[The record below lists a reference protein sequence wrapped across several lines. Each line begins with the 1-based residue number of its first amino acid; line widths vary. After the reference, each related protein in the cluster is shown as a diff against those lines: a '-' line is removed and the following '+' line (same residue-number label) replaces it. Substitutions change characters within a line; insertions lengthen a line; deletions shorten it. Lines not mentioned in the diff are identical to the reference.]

1 MKKKLA
7 GLLAAMMVLTVGT
20 TVFGAQSAERPA
32 ADAQIVED
40 AIGTVSTEATAVDS
54 NGKTV
59 TVTVTAVASTDI
71 VEAAQTQAKEFAT
84 GANGTAKVL
93 GIVDITAEIPEGA
106 KSVDV
111 TIKVDGIKVGDTV
124 LVLHQ
129 KADGT
134 WESLNAR
141 VEKDGEVIATFTS
154 FSPVVIAKV
163 DAKATDNTVNDTVSG
178 DAADNNTVEGEDAEG
193 TSPKT
198 GAPVSVLPALALVC
212 VAGIVIFGRK
222 VKFN

>member
-1 MKKKLA
+1 MKKRLA

-32 ADAQIVED
+32 ADQQIVTE
-40 AIGTVSTEATAVDS
+40 AVGTVSTEATAVTPS
-54 NGKTV
+54 GEAVEV
-59 TVTVTAVASTDI
+59 TVTVVASTDV
-71 VEAAQTQAKEFAT
+71 VEAAQTKAEEFA
-84 GANGTAKVL
+84 AKAVENGTADVL

-106 KSVDV
+106 DSVDV
-111 TIKVDGIKVGDTV
+111 TIKADGIKAGDTI

-134 WESLNAR
+134 WESLPAR

-154 FSPVVIAKV
+154 FSPVAIVKV
-163 DAKATDNTVNDTVSG
+163 EAPTVSTG
-178 DAADNNTVEGEDAEG
+178 DVAESDTETG
-193 TSPKT
+193 ATSPKD
-198 GAPVSVLPALALVC
+198 GAPVSALPALALVC